1 MDNESRLLAIIS
13 ESSNKD
19 GQSIDWEAVQQQLT
33 VFLDEMIT
41 VDFNRVL
48 TILYRIDVSEVKVKK
63 VLNENLDN
71 KSVGAILARLIVDR
85 QKEKIKFRQ
94 QFSKE

>member
-63 VLNENLDN
+63 ALNENPDN
-71 KSVGAILARLIVDR
+71 KSVGAILAQLIVDR